1 MEETVTSI
9 QPLSDQEKKRQA
21 LVAALVD
28 FIADAVN
35 THHIALRDELRE
47 TLRDELTYEI
57 GRELRNEVSDNVY
70 QMFKAG
76 DFKSHID
83 DAVRDVLKSGMIRD
97 QVTDMIRDGDIS
109 VDVDVD
115 ASLSV

>member
-21 LVAALVD
+21 LVVALVD
-28 FIADAVN
+28 FIGDAIN
-35 THHIALRDELRE
+35 TQVKDLRE
-47 TLRDELTYEI
+47 ELTYEI
-57 GRELRNEVSDNVY
+57 GRELRNEVSDIVY
-70 QMFKAG
+70 EMFKAG

-83 DAVRDVLKSGMIRD
+83 DGVRDVLKSGMIRD

>member
-21 LVAALVD
+21 LVTALVD
-28 FIADAVN
+28 FIADAIN
-35 THHIALRDELRE
+35 TETKDMRE
-47 TLRDELTYEI
+47 ELTYEI

-70 QMFKAG
+70 QMFQAG
-76 DFKSHID
+76 DFKSDIED
-83 DAVRDVLKSGMIRD
+83 GVRDVLKSGMIRD

>member
-1 MEETVTSI
+1 MEETITQL

-21 LVAALVD
+21 FVAALVD
-28 FIADAVN
+28 FIGDAIN
-35 THHIALRDELRE
+35 TQVKDLRE
-47 TLRDELTYEI
+47 ELTYEI

-70 QMFKAG
+70 LMFQAG

-83 DAVRDVLKSGMIRD
+83 DGVRDVLKSGMIRD

-109 VDVDVD
+109 VDVD